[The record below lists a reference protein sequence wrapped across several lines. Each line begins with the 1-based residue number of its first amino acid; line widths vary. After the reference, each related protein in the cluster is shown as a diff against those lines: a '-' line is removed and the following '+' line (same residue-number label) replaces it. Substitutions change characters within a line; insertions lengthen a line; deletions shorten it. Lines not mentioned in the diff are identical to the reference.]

1 MSGRPIRL
9 GLTLSGKGP
18 VSDLV
23 SQARRAEQL
32 GFDVVLLIDH
42 LGFAAPLPPLVAM
55 AAAAPTLRV
64 SNMVLNAAFYRPA
77 LLARDLASVDSA
89 TGGRL
94 EIGLGAGYVE
104 AEFIAAGL
112 PFPKPSE
119 RIKLVEEHVIQIRSH
134 LSDPSST
141 PPSIQK
147 PPPIM
152 IAGMGDKMLAMAA
165 QHADIVAVGGMG
177 READVAERAAYILK
191 QAGDRANDIEL
202 AFSFFQVS
210 LDDPSDL
217 SVLYQV
223 APTAIETDLRNAAT
237 LLDGTVSAAVDRV
250 QRLGDDAKF
259 SYFTFNKTES
269 TSWDTFEKLISALK

>member
-1 MSGRPIRL
+1 MRL

>member
-1 MSGRPIRL
+1 MRL
-9 GLTLSGKGP
+9 GLTLPGKGP
-18 VSDLV
+18 VSELV

-32 GFDVVLLIDH
+32 GFDVVLLVDH

-119 RIKLVEEHVIQIRSH
+119 RIKLVEEHVIQIRSQ
-134 LSDPSST
+134 LSDPSGT

-165 QHADIVAVGGMG
+165 QHADIVAVGGLG
-177 READVAERAAYILK
+177 READVAERAAYIVK

-250 QRLGDDAKF
+250 QRLRDDAKF

-269 TSWDTFEKLISALK
+269 TSWDTFEKLISSLK

>member
-1 MSGRPIRL
+1 MRI
-9 GLTLSGKGP
+9 GLTLPGKGP
-18 VSDLV
+18 VSELV

-32 GFDVVLLIDH
+32 GFDVVLLVDH

-55 AAAAPTLRV
+55 AAVAPSLRV

-104 AEFIAAGL
+104 AEFIAAGV
-112 PFPKPSE
+112 PFLKPSA
-119 RIKLVEEHVIQIRSH
+119 RIKLLEEHVIQIRSQ
-134 LSDPSST
+134 LSDPTST

-152 IAGMGDKMLAMAA
+152 IAGMGDKMLTMAA
-165 QHADIVAVGGMG
+165 KHADIVAVGGMG
-177 READVAERAAYILK
+177 SEADVAERAAYILN

-223 APTAIETDLRNAAT
+223 APTANEADLRNAAT

-250 QRLGDDAKF
+250 QRLRDEAKF
-259 SYFTFNKTES
+259 SYFTFNKTDA